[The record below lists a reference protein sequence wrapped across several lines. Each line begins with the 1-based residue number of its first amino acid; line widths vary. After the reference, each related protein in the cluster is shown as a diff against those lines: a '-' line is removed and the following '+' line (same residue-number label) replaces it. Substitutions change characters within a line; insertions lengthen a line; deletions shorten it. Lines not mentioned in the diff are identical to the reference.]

1 MVPVVAA
8 EVEEE
13 DVDEEVEVVREEVVE
28 IFIPCS
34 SIVSS
39 DTLNQELLAR
49 NEVSPCLN
57 NKKLN

>member
-13 DVDEEVEVVREEVVE
+13 DVDEEVEVVREEVE